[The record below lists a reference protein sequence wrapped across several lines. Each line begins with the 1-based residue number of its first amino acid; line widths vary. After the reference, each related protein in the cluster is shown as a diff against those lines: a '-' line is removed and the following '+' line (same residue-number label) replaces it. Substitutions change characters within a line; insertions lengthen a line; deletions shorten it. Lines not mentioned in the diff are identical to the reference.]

1 MRTQQPFSARGG
13 NKGIKKREKTKGKY
27 AWSAPVYVESVYTS
41 LAVNM
46 KKKKKK
52 KTRRPSEKLTPEPV
66 NKPLAKFINVKQG
79 IVFPLRRRE
88 NKKQK
93 GQRH

>member
-1 MRTQQPFSARGG
+1 MCTHTAAFQCEGRKQR
-13 NKGIKKREKTKGKY
+13 NEKRRKDEGEY
-27 AWSAPVYVESVYTS
+27 DWPAPVYVESVYAS

-46 KKKKKK
+46 KEKKKP
-52 KTRRPSEKLTPEPV
+52 RRPSEKLTPEPV

-93 GQRH
+93 GQHH

>member
-1 MRTQQPFSARGG
+1 MLPEISVVRTQQPFSARGG

-46 KKKKKK
+46 KKKKKRRK
-52 KTRRPSEKLTPEPV
+52 KNPPP
-66 NKPLAKFINVKQG
+66 F
-79 IVFPLRRRE
+79 
-88 NKKQK
+88 
-93 GQRH
+93 